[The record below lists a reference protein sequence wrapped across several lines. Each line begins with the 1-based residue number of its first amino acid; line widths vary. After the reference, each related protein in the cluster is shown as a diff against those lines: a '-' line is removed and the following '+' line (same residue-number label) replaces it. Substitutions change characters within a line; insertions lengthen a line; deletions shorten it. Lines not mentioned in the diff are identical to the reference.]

1 MSNPLKKIKNKPKKP
16 PTTWD
21 DMERN
26 QTKITAIELTDEQL
40 AAVSGGVV
48 KGWDEPPNCMYCG
61 SDNTEFTGHGVKCH
75 NCGKE
80 FSGLLG

>member
-1 MSNPLKKIKNKPKKP
+1 MDLSNMTPEQV
-16 PTTWD
+16 
-21 DMERN
+21 ERARAC
-26 QTKITAIELTDEQL
+26 KDAAELAEFAKSEGIELTDEQL